1 MKILTLVRITYMYF
15 LKWYTLCSTF
25 VKLVHGRGHINF
37 LLINFTVCIYIS
49 QKKMYTNTDMVS
61 EILRKINSIR

>member
-1 MKILTLVRITYMYF
+1 MKILTVVRITYMYF

-37 LLINFTVCIYIS
+37 LLILLYAYTFL
-49 QKKMYTNTDMVS
+49 KKMYTNTDMVS